1 MYSNKDKLY
10 LQTKDMPILK
20 EKLERAKELSAEL
33 ALVLNDI
40 DSYNLE
46 FEIKKEEKLMTVVKT
61 PNIKYKRISLYFA
74 TSFFIIVD
82 SYLIFRRLE

>member
-20 EKLERAKELSAEL
+20 EKLERAKKLSTELES
-33 ALVLNDI
+33 VLNDI

-46 FEIKKEEKLMTVVKT
+46 FEIKKEET
-61 PNIKYKRISLYFA
+61 
-74 TSFFIIVD
+74 
-82 SYLIFRRLE
+82 

>member
-40 DSYNLE
+40 DNYDLE
-46 FEIKKEEKLMTVVKT
+46 FEIKKEET
-61 PNIKYKRISLYFA
+61 
-74 TSFFIIVD
+74 
-82 SYLIFRRLE
+82 

>member
-20 EKLERAKELSAEL
+20 EKLEKAKKLSKELEV
-33 ALVLNDI
+33 VLTDI

-46 FEIKKEEKLMTVVKT
+46 FGIKNVEDIKELPSHTF
-61 PNIKYKRISLYFA
+61 SL
-74 TSFFIIVD
+74 
-82 SYLIFRRLE
+82 